1 MACSGQNERN
11 NDDSSDDS
19 NADDIS
25 RFPFSLD
32 DFFDGRP
39 WRPPPGVG
47 QQSPRRQL
55 VYFMSVLGQFYSSSI
70 FKE

>member
-47 QQSPRRQL
+47 QQSP
-55 VYFMSVLGQFYSSSI
+55 
-70 FKE
+70 